1 MIEELEKIY
10 GWFAK
15 HIAET
20 DEEEAIW
27 VANPANP
34 ASPLNHPIE
43 PLLVI
48 LFISLLFPV
57 TSFAYSGRHHRNW
70 DRPPVVVP
78 PPVVQPPS
86 SQVKAIDTMNTI
98 TDPNWFV
105 KAYNQGY
112 RLLIISSVDWGSC
125 NPWWNT
131 QNELKMALN
140 AGLKIAVYTRDPN
153 CWSQGIASTGIYKSQ
168 LQFFAIDIESI
179 PGTPVTRA
187 MVNGITALGV
197 RPIIYSGS
205 GMWPQIMGSQ
215 NFSDLPLWD
224 TDTSQ
229 PKFNPYGGWTNRVG
243 YQSQFEY
250 TLNGINVDL
259 NTFDSSFLK

>member
-1 MIEELEKIY
+1 MMVGIFLI
-10 GWFAK
+10 
-15 HIAET
+15 
-20 DEEEAIW
+20 
-27 VANPANP
+27 PQ
-34 ASPLNHPIE
+34 
-43 PLLVI
+43 
-48 LFISLLFPV
+48 ISL
-57 TSFAYSGRHHRNW
+57 AYGGHRHRNRDW
-70 DRPPVVVP
+70 NPQPPPVVVP
-78 PPVVQPPS
+78 PPVVTPPS

-153 CWSQGIASTGIYKSQ
+153 CWSQGIASTGQYKSQ
-168 LQFFAIDIESI
+168 LQFFAIDVESV
-179 PGTPVTRA
+179 PGVQVTRT
-187 MVNGITALGV
+187 MVDGIKALGV

-205 GMWPQIMGSQ
+205 GMWPQVMNNSTA
-215 NFSDLPLWD
+215 FSDLPLWD

-229 PKFNPYGGWTNRVG
+229 PVFHPYGGWTSRVG

-259 NTFDSSFLK
+259 NTFDGSFLK